1 MSFYKNVDLLFRK
14 HEKLVSRENTI
25 LPGNGVLNRCKYPV
39 LTSRHVPIF
48 WRYDLD
54 KKTNPLLLERIGC
67 NATMNSGAIKL
78 GRKYCLVVR
87 VEGADRKSF

>member
-54 KKTNPLLLERIGC
+54 KKTNPLLLERKIRYQGP
-67 NATMNSGAIKL
+67 
-78 GRKYCLVVR
+78 
-87 VEGADRKSF
+87 

>member
-39 LTSRHVPIF
+39 LTSRHVP
-48 WRYDLD
+48 DLLALR
-54 KKTNPLLLERIGC
+54 PR
-67 NATMNSGAIKL
+67 
-78 GRKYCLVVR
+78 
-87 VEGADRKSF
+87 